1 MIMIQ
6 KVKVII
12 FVRIFSVI
20 RISKL
25 GMKENNPLL
34 LSFSIVAVII
44 IVLYSN

>member
-34 LSFSIVAVII
+34 LSFP
-44 IVLYSN
+44 LWQLLLL